1 MIFTGGISVVPYLGV
16 DSWPVL
22 PIFPLEDVVECRH
35 QRQFIFSGSS
45 LAEAAARVREQRD
58 ERVEEGRE
66 KAKKK
71 QLRVCL

>member
-71 QLRVCL
+71 QLPVCL

>member
-1 MIFTGGISVVPYLGV
+1 MSPICGV

-58 ERVEEGRE
+58 ERVKEGRE
-66 KAKKK
+66 KAKKSSS
-71 QLRVCL
+71 LYVCNVQML